1 MSGYHNLSYTDL
13 AESRWSTAKMKKSY
27 RSIKWYRPVRL
38 QSQVLSWLQKPEDM
52 VKLEG
57 EGIQWLENSYDRRGK
72 VLVETQ
78 TKHCVKLNT
87 NTFRQSRPLSTRPHD
102 FSKDSVTARWEE
114 RATAYINADKE
125 PPTSESR

>member
-1 MSGYHNLSYTDL
+1 
-13 AESRWSTAKMKKSY
+13 MKKSY